1 MRNALFKLEVQLERM
16 LLTGI
21 FILSRILN
29 QRKLM
34 EFVMKAILL
43 NQKVN
48 ITIIAYIYNIGEVIA
63 LKFCYYKN

>member
-29 QRKLM
+29 QKKLM

-48 ITIIAYIYNIGEVIA
+48 MTIIAHIYNIGEVIA

>member
-1 MRNALFKLEVQLERM
+1 M
-16 LLTGI
+16 LTAI

-29 QRKLM
+29 QKKSM

-48 ITIIAYIYNIGEVIA
+48 IAFIAYI
-63 LKFCYYKN
+63 